1 MLLDSVRRQAHRAAS
16 HHSGNQNY
24 NPFSRVL
31 SREAQSD
38 EENQPHRSHSEAFV
52 TPDLEQQRHL
62 ESSAASKEYGLPHH
76 HNTEPSSASPITA
89 LGSSSVPESSKEKD
103 GGLQPDGERKISS
116 EDGTVVGSSRENST
130 GLTKRAKFKTLLRKE
145 HEDPE
150 GEELERVESEKLS
163 MEERKKKAHRRKIPV
178 GAQIKF
184 VVFGAWINVLL
195 IMVPIGFVVNYLHIG
210 DIPVFVINFFAIIPL
225 AAMLSSAT
233 EELALRVG
241 ETMGGLLNATFG
253 YVGQSPIALYITN
266 T

>member
-1 MLLDSVRRQAHRAAS
+1 MFLDSVRRQAHRAAS
-16 HHSGNQNY
+16 HQSGNQNY

-31 SREAQSD
+31 SRDAYTD
-38 EENQPHRSHSEAFV
+38 EESQPHRSRSEAFV

-62 ESSAASKEYGLPHH
+62 ETSAAGKDYGPPLH
-76 HNTEPSSASPITA
+76 HNTEPSNPSPTTA

-103 GGLQPDGERKISS
+103 IVSHPDGEKISS

-145 HEDPE
+145 NENNDE
-150 GEELERVESEKLS
+150 EELQRVESEQLS
-163 MEERKKKAHRRKIPV
+163 MEERKRKAHKRKIPV
-178 GAQIKF
+178 
-184 VVFGAWINVLL
+184 GAWINVLL
-195 IMVPIGFVVNYLHIG
+195 LMVPVGFVVNYLHIG

-225 AAMLSSAT
+225 AAMLSTAT

-253 YVGQSPIALYITN
+253 YVGHCPSVTLKITDTN
-266 T
+266 